1 MNDYRP
7 DTSTTEWRKQ
17 KEWLVEQLGFAHE
30 KLAGLDLSE
39 KETQQLRGQIV
50 FIKKL
55 LSLEMSRPPARS
67 NHESLY
73 EQEINNR

>member
-7 DTSTTEWRKQ
+7 DTTTTEWRRL
-17 KEWLVEQLGFAHE
+17 KEWLAEQLGFAHE

-50 FIKKL
+50 FVKKL
-55 LSLEMSRPPARS
+55 LALEMSRPPARS
-67 NHESLY
+67 NHESFY
-73 EQEINNR
+73 EPEINNR

>member
-7 DTSTTEWRKQ
+7 DTNTTEWRKL
-17 KEWLVEQLGFAHE
+17 KEWALEQLGVAHE

-39 KETQQLRGQIV
+39 KETQQLRGQVV

-67 NHESLY
+67 NHEGFY
-73 EQEINNR
+73 EPEINN